1 MISILCNRVGG
12 FINWI
17 RNCIHFTLFQ
27 SYVAVWVASSITCTL
42 GFQSYVVVQATMLFN
57 FLNLFRLVFSIL
69 YSYSNCVSICCVA
82 NISLLNASYSVV
94 DWLALIIPLFAFV
107 INLVLHLFTFYSFLV
122 FSVRWKKSPYH
133 NRQRFLSTQPHGL
146 RHFQF

>member
-1 MISILCNRVGG
+1 MP
-12 FINWI
+12 
-17 RNCIHFTLFQ
+17 
-27 SYVAVWVASSITCTL
+27 
-42 GFQSYVVVQATMLFN
+42 FN

-94 DWLALIIPLFAFV
+94 DWLALIIPLFVFV

-122 FSVRWKKSPYH
+122 FPSDGKRAPTAIGRGSFPRSRTGCDIFGFGNHLIATMPDNNLILCSRAGYVRLLLPLLQVLSSFNLMQPY
-133 NRQRFLSTQPHGL
+133 RQQHDG
-146 RHFQF
+146 